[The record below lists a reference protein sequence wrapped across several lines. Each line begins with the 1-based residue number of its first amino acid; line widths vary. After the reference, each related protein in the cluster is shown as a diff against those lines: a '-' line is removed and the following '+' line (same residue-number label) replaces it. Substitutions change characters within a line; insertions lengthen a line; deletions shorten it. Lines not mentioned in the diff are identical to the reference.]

1 MKHTKAIL
9 LTLVLSLV
17 FGLGLVSAQDDH
29 TLLLV
34 TTTTT
39 VDSGLMNYLLPNFES
54 IYGVDVEVVAVGS
67 GEAIALGESGDADV
81 LLLHSRNAELEF
93 VASGNGLIRYD
104 VMFNDFVI
112 VGSSEDSAG
121 IRGMTDATA
130 ALQQIMDAGATF
142 VSRGDNSGTHVKEL
156 SLWNALS
163 ITPEGDWYISAGQG
177 MGAVLGMSEELG
189 GYTLT
194 DRGTYLKRQSEGLT
208 LEILVE
214 GDTKLFNPYSVIPV
228 NPEMHPEINAELG
241 QGFAH
246 WITSLETQELI
257 ANYRINDKPLFFPN
271 SVPYRV
277 SKR

>member
-17 FGLGLVSAQDDH
+17 FGLELVSAQDDH

-39 VDSGLMNYLLPNFES
+39 VDSGLMDYLLPNFES

-112 VGSSEDSAG
+112 VGSSEDSA
-121 IRGMTDATA
+121 
-130 ALQQIMDAGATF
+130 
-142 VSRGDNSGTHVKEL
+142 EL
-156 SLWNALS
+156 S
-163 ITPEGDWYISAGQG
+163 
-177 MGAVLGMSEELG
+177 
-189 GYTLT
+189 
-194 DRGTYLKRQSEGLT
+194 
-208 LEILVE
+208 
-214 GDTKLFNPYSVIPV
+214 
-228 NPEMHPEINAELG
+228 
-241 QGFAH
+241 
-246 WITSLETQELI
+246 
-257 ANYRINDKPLFFPN
+257 
-271 SVPYRV
+271 
-277 SKR
+277 